1 MALIADLENI
11 LKTFYLPPIRSQ
23 LNTSTVLLD
32 RIRAGSEQVSG
43 QDVVTPL
50 MVGYS
55 QGVGAR
61 SEDGT
66 LPTARKSLYDTSTT
80 QLKANYGRIQ
90 LSGHLMR
97 ATRDDRG
104 SFVRAVGSEIQNMV
118 DGLKQDYNRQCCGDG
133 TGALATVNDST
144 GLGTPTDIVVSNT
157 QYFKYDMPIVHYNG
171 ASAIGTARVTDIND
185 DTNTLTFASAAT
197 GTWVNGQPIY
207 RGNATTEA
215 GGTNNKDAE
224 IMGLTGICD
233 TGTLQGID
241 PTAAIGRSGV
251 TGSVDSKASYWK
263 TAKKDSSTTTLT
275 LSAMQ
280 DCFTAV
286 EKKAGSVNLLV
297 TSYELRD
304 IYATL
309 LESQRRYVNVMEL
322 ESGFKG
328 LEYNGQPLIPD
339 KDCPEKHMFFL
350 DTGALSFQKKG
361 DWDWMDMDGAIWS
374 RVADKEAYE
383 ATIVLESQLVT
394 TARNRSAVMT
404 ALTG

>member
-1 MALIADLENI
+1 MAIISELDNI
-11 LKTFYLPPIRSQ
+11 LKNFYLPPIRSQ

-43 QDVVTPL
+43 QDVITPL

-61 SEDGT
+61 SENGT
-66 LPTARKSLYDTSTT
+66 LPTAKKSLYDVSST

-90 LSGHLMR
+90 LSGHLIR

-104 SFVRAVGSEIQNMV
+104 SFVRAIGSEIQNMV
-118 DGLKQDYNRQCCGDG
+118 DGLKQDYNRQCFGDG
-133 TGALATVNDST
+133 TGKLTLLNGVLSGSASMTVDST
-144 GLGTPTDIVVSNT
+144 
-157 QYFKYDMPIVHYNG
+157 QYLKYDMPIYVDSG
-171 ASAIGTARVTDIND
+171 TDINSRIID
-185 DTNTLTFASAAT
+185 IVSDTVVTLTGSASADDNSPVYRGT
-197 GTWVNGQPIY
+197 GTG
-207 RGNATTEA
+207 A
-215 GGTNNKDAE
+215 GTTNNKDAE
-224 IMGLTGICD
+224 IMGLSGICN
-233 TGTLQGID
+233 TGDLQGID
-241 PTAAIGRSGV
+241 VDAALSSGV
-251 TGSVDSKASYWK
+251 DTIASYWK
-263 TAKKDSSTTTLT
+263 TAKRDTSTTTLT

-286 EKKAGSVNLLV
+286 EKKAGNVNLLV
-297 TSYELRD
+297 TTFGLRD

-322 ESGFKG
+322 ESGFRG
-328 LEYNGQPLIPD
+328 IEFNGQPLIPD
-339 KDCPEKHMFFL
+339 KDCNANHMYFL
-350 DTGALSFQKKG
+350 DTGAMSFQKKG

-374 RVADKEAYE
+374 RVTDKEAYE

-404 ALTG
+404 ALAN

>member
-1 MALIADLENI
+1 MALIADLDNI
-11 LKTFYLPPIRSQ
+11 LKNFYLPPIRSQ
-23 LNTSTVLLD
+23 LNTSTILLD
-32 RIRAGSEQVSG
+32 KIRAGSEQVSG
-43 QDVVTPL
+43 QDVITPL

-66 LPTARKSLYDTSTT
+66 LPTAKKSLYDVSST

-118 DGLKQDYNRQCCGDG
+118 DGLKQDYNRQCFGDG
-133 TGALATVNDST
+133 TGKLTQLGAALSSSASMTVDST
-144 GLGTPTDIVVSNT
+144 
-157 QYFKYDMPIVHYNG
+157 QYLKYDMPIYVD
-171 ASAIGTARVTDIND
+171 STTDINARIID
-185 DTNTLTFASAAT
+185 VVSDTVVTLKAAASADDNAP
-197 GTWVNGQPIY
+197 VY
-207 RGNATTEA
+207 RGNGTGA
-215 GGTNNKDAE
+215 GQTNNKDAE
-224 IMGLTGICD
+224 IMGLSGICNTD
-233 TGTLQGID
+233 DLQGIVVAD
-241 PTAAIGRSGV
+241 PLSSGV
-251 TGSVDSKASYWK
+251 DTIASYWK
-263 TAKKDSSTTTLT
+263 TAKRDTSTTTLT
-275 LSAMQ
+275 LKAMQ

-297 TSYELRD
+297 TTYELRD
-304 IYATL
+304 SYAQL

-322 ESGFKG
+322 ESGFRG

-339 KDCPEKHMFFL
+339 KDCQDNHMYFL
-350 DTGALSFQKKG
+350 DTNVLSFQKKG

-374 RVADKEAYE
+374 RVTDKEAYE

>member
-1 MALIADLENI
+1 MAIISELDNI
-11 LKTFYLPPIRSQ
+11 LKNFYLPPIRSQ

-43 QDVVTPL
+43 QDVITPL

-61 SEDGT
+61 SENGT
-66 LPTARKSLYDTSTT
+66 LPTAKKSLYDVSST

-97 ATRDDRG
+97 ATRDARG
-104 SFVRAVGSEIQNMV
+104 SCGRAIGSEIQNMV
-118 DGLKQDYNRQCCGDG
+118 DGLYQEYNRQCFGHG
-133 TGALATVNDST
+133 TGALATGNDST
-144 GLGTPTDIVVSNT
+144 GLGTPTNIVVSNT

-171 ASAIGTARVTDIND
+171 GTAIGTARVTDINE
-185 DTNTLTFASAAT
+185 DTNLITFDSAAT

-207 RGNATTEA
+207 RGNATTLA

-224 IMGLTGICD
+224 IMGLAGICD
-233 TGTLQGID
+233 TTTLQGID
-241 PTAAIGRSGV
+241 PTGV
-251 TGSVDSKASYWK
+251 LSTGVDTIASYWK

-286 EKKAGSVNLLV
+286 EKKAGNVNLLV
-297 TSYELRD
+297 TTFGLRD

-322 ESGFKG
+322 ESGFRG
-328 LEYNGQPLIPD
+328 IEFNGQPLIPD
-339 KDCPEKHMFFL
+339 KDCNANHMYFL
-350 DTGALSFQKKG
+350 DTNVLSFQKKG

-383 ATIVLESQLVT
+383 ATIVLESNLVT

-404 ALTG
+404 ALAN

>member
-1 MALIADLENI
+1 MALIADLDNI

-61 SEDGT
+61 SENGT
-66 LPTARKSLYDTSTT
+66 LPEARKTIYDTTTT

-118 DGLKQDYNRQCCGDG
+118 DGLKQDYNRQCFGDG
-133 TGALATVNDST
+133 TGTLATTTAGST
-144 GLGTPTDIVVSNT
+144 GSTLTVDTT
-157 QYFKYDMPIVHYNG
+157 QYIKYDMPIVIDNEAVGGGHSG
-171 ASAIGTARVTDIND
+171 FGEARVTDMP
-185 DTNTLTFASAAT
+185 SATSVTTKVA
-197 GTWVNGQPIY
+197 VNADSGAKIY
-207 RGNATTEA
+207 RGNGNSTTIGEN
-215 GGTNNKDAE
+215 NNKDAE
-224 IMGLTGICD
+224 IEGLRSICNTD
-233 TGTLQGID
+233 TFQGIN
-241 PTAAIGRSGV
+241 PTLAMGRDGGTV
-251 TGSVDSKASYWK
+251 NVDSIASYWK
-263 TAKKDSSTTTLT
+263 TAKRDTSTTTLT

-297 TSYELRD
+297 TTYELRD

-339 KDCPEKHMFFL
+339 KDCPDNHMFFL
-350 DTGALSFQKKG
+350 DTGVLSFQKKG

-374 RVADKEAYE
+374 RVTNKEAYE

-394 TARNRSAVMT
+394 HARNRSAVMT

>member
-1 MALIADLENI
+1 M
-11 LKTFYLPPIRSQ
+11 
-23 LNTSTVLLD
+23 NTSTILLD

-43 QDVVTPL
+43 QDVITPL

-66 LPTARKSLYDTSTT
+66 LPTPKKTLYDVSST

-104 SFVRAVGSEIQNMV
+104 SFVRAIGSEIQNMV
-118 DGLKQDYNRQCCGDG
+118 DGLKQDYNRQCFGDG
-133 TGALATVNDST
+133 TGQLTLLNGAASSATVTVDST
-144 GLGTPTDIVVSNT
+144 
-157 QYFKYDMPIVHYNG
+157 QYLKYDMPIYVDSTTDRNG
-171 ASAIGTARVTDIND
+171 RIIDIISDTQVTM
-185 DTNTLTFASAAT
+185 AAT
-197 GTWVNGQPIY
+197 LNADDNAPVY
-207 RGNATTEA
+207 RGTGTGA
-215 GGTNNKDAE
+215 GQTNNKDAE

-233 TGTLQGID
+233 TGDLQGID
-241 PTAAIGRSGV
+241 VSAALSSGV
-251 TGSVDSKASYWK
+251 DTIASYWK
-263 TAKKDSSTTTLT
+263 TAKKDTSTTTLT

-286 EKKAGSVNLLV
+286 EKKAGNVNLLV

-322 ESGFKG
+322 ESGFRG

-339 KDCPEKHMFFL
+339 KDCPDKHMFFL
-350 DTGALSFQKKG
+350 DTNVLSFQKKG

-383 ATIVLESQLVT
+383 ATIVLESNLVT

-404 ALTG
+404 ALAG